1 MVRKKHTMSL
11 KDGSTFVPCVVQK
24 QAKWNESILDHFFLP
39 IIKNA
44 TKFIT
49 VFSFSVVSD
58 SLGPHGL
65 QSTSPLCP
73 WEFSRQEYV
82 AMPFSGDL
90 LNPGIEPRSPTL
102 QVDSL
107 TTEPAGKPKNT
118 GVCSLSLFQGI
129 FQTKEDLGSPVLQ
142 ADSLSA
148 ELLGK
153 PKSKNDISLTLAIWT

>member
-107 TTEPAGKPKNT
+107 PAEPQGKPKNT
-118 GVCSLSLFQGI
+118 GVGSVFHLQRI
-129 FQTKEDLGSPVLQ
+129 F
-142 ADSLSA
+142 
-148 ELLGK
+148 
-153 PKSKNDISLTLAIWT
+153 LTQE